1 MGAMN
6 DPDALVILTRGKLE
20 SLKELQRKLQRRGI
34 RSELRQPGG
43 ENCGSG

>member
-20 SLKELQRKLQRRGI
+20 SLKELQRRGI

>member
-1 MGAMN
+1 MGGMSE
-6 DPDALVILTRGKLE
+6 LVTLTRGKLD
-20 SLKELQRKLQRRGI
+20 SLKELQKKLERRGI